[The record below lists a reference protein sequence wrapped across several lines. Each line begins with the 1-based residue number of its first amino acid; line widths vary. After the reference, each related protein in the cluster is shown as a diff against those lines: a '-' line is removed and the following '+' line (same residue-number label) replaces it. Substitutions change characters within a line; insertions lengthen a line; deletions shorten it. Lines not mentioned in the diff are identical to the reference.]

1 MSPVASP
8 FLRVVALLA
17 LLMSAVSAFGQI
29 VINEIYY
36 DPPDNTKLTEFVE
49 LHNPG
54 ATAVSVAGWRLEDGV
69 AFTFPGGATI
79 PAGGYFVVAQNA
91 AQFQAQFGF
100 APGGVFTGA
109 LSSDGER
116 LQPDRCDR
124 AHDNVL
130 SC

>member
-36 DPPDNTKLTEFVE
+36 DPPDNTRLTEFVE

-54 ATAVSVAGWRLEDGV
+54 ATAVSVAGWRIEDGKG
-69 AFTFPGGATI
+69 T
-79 PAGGYFVVAQNA
+79 
-91 AQFQAQFGF
+91 
-100 APGGVFTGA
+100 
-109 LSSDGER
+109 
-116 LQPDRCDR
+116 
-124 AHDNVL
+124 
-130 SC
+130 